1 MVCGFRKYG
10 LGRGL
15 GVSALVWM
23 CLCGIGCGSN
33 ENLTDPQAESSQAAD
48 SSGNSFQYESV
59 SYPVPVELD
68 QESVPSPIYVQLSEQ
83 NVGKP
88 LSQLDTAAE
97 GSVQS
102 VLEKIVQAVSSDDAE
117 AMAALTDPEKTP
129 EHGDLFPMMVRVME
143 GNDDPVLSHVYAVG
157 DYRFCFLLSGN
168 EQFPFIPLLL
178 EKQGDRWLRNIAD
191 EQQPVFQ
198 TINSLFYCLFHQV
211 NGFQKNAVPE
221 EMEFVSIETP
231 FGTESEHEFKIAWA
245 PFCVLNA
252 QVMPELKLDD
262 AAAESGGESVCS
274 QAGKAVEFYHEFWV
288 AAGAGEKEKYTSKL
302 SPQAKESFERFET
315 ANRAA
320 WKENLQMRAAW
331 DRKVNSVF
339 VTDQM
344 ALVFF
349 TITDR
354 GFDRSSFQRLWKA
367 GDGEYKLTGL
377 DEFDSF
383 RSFIEMDAV
392 KETLRENGFQGL

>member
-1 MVCGFRKYG
+1 MVCGFKRYG
-10 LGRGL
+10 LGRALGL
-15 GVSALVWM
+15 SALVWM
-23 CLCGIGCGSN
+23 CLSGVGCGSN
-33 ENLTDPQAESSQAAD
+33 ENSTDPHAEGSQAAD
-48 SSGNSFQYESV
+48 SSGDSFQYESV
-59 SYPVPVELD
+59 AYPVPVELD
-68 QESVPSPIYVQLSEQ
+68 RESVPSPIYVQLSER

-88 LSQLDTAAE
+88 LSQLDTASE
-97 GSVQS
+97 GSLQS
-102 VLEKIVQAVSSDDAE
+102 ILEKIVQAISNNDAE

-129 EHGDLFPMMVRVME
+129 EHADLFPMMVRVME
-143 GNDDPVLSHVYAVG
+143 GNDDPALSHVYAVG
-157 DYRFCFLLSGN
+157 DFRFCFLLSGN
-168 EQFPFIPLLL
+168 EQFPFVPLLL
-178 EKQGDRWLRNIAD
+178 EKHGDRWLRNIAD
-191 EQQPVFQ
+191 EQHPVFQ

-211 NGFQKNAVPE
+211 DGFQKNAQPE
-221 EMEFVSIETP
+221 DVKFVSIETP
-231 FGTESEHEFKIAWA
+231 FGTESDHEFKIAWD

-262 AAAESGGESVCS
+262 AESGSESVCS
-274 QAGKAVEFYHEFWV
+274 QSGKVVEFYHEFWV
-288 AAGAGEKEKYTSKL
+288 AAGTGDKEEYTSKL
-302 SPQAKESFERFET
+302 SPLAKESFEQFESG
-315 ANRAA
+315 NPAA

-331 DRKVNSVF
+331 DRKVDSVF
-339 VTDQM
+339 VTDQL

-383 RSFIEMDAV
+383 RSFVEMDAV